1 MNKKKLNKKKKRV
14 SKFIPICFNKEEF
27 TVLENM
33 MEKEDWDNYS
43 GFIKYKLLGNEV
55 FETYQKI
62 LNQAK
67 EEKDYNSIL
76 LRQFEELNGHFEFI
90 NFRMNE
96 LLVKIEDKTTDKEF
110 AEKISSQIYKWKTAI
125 EQRTDSIIMDLKTI
139 LARMDIIAQI
149 KKEQELR
156 SIPDDILRSMIPWHD
171 TTSPYAMEF
180 ARRTQE
186 AVERERKE
194 KENK

>member
-90 NFRMNE
+90 NFKMNE

-125 EQRTDSIIMDLKTI
+125 EQRTDSVIMDLKTI

-194 KENK
+194 KVNK

>member
-96 LLVKIEDKTTDKEF
+96 LLVKIEDETTDKEF

>member
-1 MNKKKLNKKKKRV
+1 MMKNDGWENISGYIKDKL
-14 SKFIPICFNKEEF
+14 F
-27 TVLENM
+27 
-33 MEKEDWDNYS
+33 
-43 GFIKYKLLGNEV
+43 GNNV
-55 FETYQKI
+55 FEDYQKI
-62 LNQAK
+62 LKQAK
-67 EEKDYNSIL
+67 KEKDYNSIL

-96 LLVKIEDKTTDKEF
+96 LLLKIEDETTDKEF
-110 AEKISSQIYKWKTAI
+110 AQKASAQIYKWKTAI
-125 EQRTDSIIMDLKTI
+125 EQRTDSVIMDLKTI

-149 KKEQELR
+149 KKEQALR

-186 AVERERKE
+186 DVERERKE
-194 KENK
+194 RESR

>member
-1 MNKKKLNKKKKRV
+1 MKDKKHKKRNR
-14 SKFIPICFNKEEF
+14 KIIPLALNKEELS
-27 TVLENM
+27 VLENQM
-33 MEKEDWDNYS
+33 KKDDWDNYS

-62 LNQAK
+62 LNQTR

-90 NFRMNE
+90 NFRINE
-96 LLVKIEDKTTDKEF
+96 LLLKIENNTTDKES
-110 AEKISSQIYKWKTAI
+110 AQKASAQIYKWKTAI
-125 EQRTDSIIMDLKTI
+125 EQRTDSVIMDLKTI

-149 KKEQELR
+149 KKEQALR

-194 KENK
+194 RESR